1 MWGRRE
7 AECDPLAGLGERV
20 VRIAPTVLSNH
31 GTVKAVAF
39 REREKR
45 PVWQVG
51 YFIRGGDTDL
61 SRKATIGI
69 LMYPLFCKR
78 HVPNSIFPVFLFV

>member
-39 REREKR
+39 REREKSGKFGKW
-45 PVWQVG
+45 V
-51 YFIRGGDTDL
+51 IL
-61 SRKATIGI
+61 SEEGI
-69 LMYPLFCKR
+69 QICPGKLPSAY
-78 HVPNSIFPVFLFV
+78 